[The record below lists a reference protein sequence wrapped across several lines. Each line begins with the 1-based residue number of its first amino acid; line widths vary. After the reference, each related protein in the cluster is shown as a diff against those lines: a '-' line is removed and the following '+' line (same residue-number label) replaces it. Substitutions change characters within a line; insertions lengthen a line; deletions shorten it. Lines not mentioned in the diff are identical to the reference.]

1 MSGGTILSTSN
12 HRPRLLVAALLATFL
27 CCGCGAPGRN
37 NPLDPAKG
45 EDGASL
51 SLSIPLPKYLA
62 DVVQRVV
69 ARLEGP
75 GMEPLVKELD
85 HPPLG
90 PATGTIGAI
99 PPGTGRIL
107 TIEGY
112 DLAGELLF
120 KGEKRD
126 LAIVAGDTTRVELE
140 LVLVKAPPAAG

>member
-1 MSGGTILSTSN
+1 MISQRTSA
-12 HRPRLLVAALLATFL
+12 PGLLPVLLLGAFL
-27 CCGCGAPGRN
+27 YLGCGAPGRD
-37 NPLDPAKG
+37 NPLDPANR
-45 EDGASL
+45 EGASL
-51 SLSIPLPKYLA
+51 SLAIPLPKYLA
-62 DVVQRVV
+62 AVVQRVV

-75 GMEPLVKELD
+75 GMQPIVKELD

-126 LAIVAGDTTRVELE
+126 IAIVAGDTTLVELD
-140 LVLVKAPPAAG
+140 LVLVEAPPAAG

>member
-1 MSGGTILSTSN
+1 MIRKPALRFSN
-12 HRPRLLVAALLATFL
+12 PGPHLLLAALLSIFL
-27 CCGCGAPGRN
+27 GTGCSAPERG
-37 NPLDPAKG
+37 NPLDPANHQS
-45 EDGASL
+45 ASL
-51 SLSIPLPKYLA
+51 TLSIPLPKYLA
-62 DVVQRVV
+62 AVVQRVV

-75 GMEPLVKELD
+75 GMQPLVKELD

-99 PPGTGRIL
+99 PPGIGRVL

-126 LAIVAGDTTRVELE
+126 IAIVAGDTTRVELV
-140 LVLVKAPPAAG
+140 LVLVKAPG

>member
-1 MSGGTILSTSN
+1 MSSKPALKITLSLRSC
-12 HRPRLLVAALLATFL
+12 LLLAALLAL
-27 CCGCGAPGRN
+27 SLYGGCGTPERN
-37 NPLDPAKG
+37 NPLDPANQ
-45 EDGASL
+45 EAEASL
-51 SLSIPLPKYLA
+51 HLSIPLPKYLA
-62 DVVQRVV
+62 EVVQRVV

-75 GMEPLVKELD
+75 GMQPLVKELD

-120 KGEKRD
+120 RGEQRNIT
-126 LAIVAGDTTRVELE
+126 IVAGDTTRVELD
-140 LVLVKAPPAAG
+140 LVLVKAPG

>member
-1 MSGGTILSTSN
+1 MN
-12 HRPRLLVAALLATFL
+12 QRPALRFGLLLLLAVFL
-27 CCGCGAPGRN
+27 GAGCGAPERD
-37 NPLDPAKG
+37 NPLDPTTR
-45 EDGASL
+45 EGASL
-51 SLSIPLPKYLA
+51 TLAIPLPKYLA
-62 DVVQRVV
+62 DVVQKVV

-75 GMEPLVKELD
+75 GMQPIVKELD

-99 PPGTGRIL
+99 PPGTGRVL

-126 LAIVAGDTTRVELE
+126 LAIVAGDTTRVELD
-140 LVLVKAPPAAG
+140 LVLVKVPPDASG

>member
-1 MSGGTILSTSN
+1 MSCPHPSN
-12 HRPRLLVAALLATFL
+12 SRLLLALLLAAFA
-27 CCGCGAPGRN
+27 CCGCGAPERD
-37 NPLDPAKG
+37 NPLDPANR
-45 EDGASL
+45 EGASL
-51 SLSIPLPKYLA
+51 TLAIPLPKYLA
-62 DVVQRVV
+62 DVVQKVV

-99 PPGTGRIL
+99 PPGIGRVL

-120 KGEKRD
+120 RGEKRGI
-126 LAIVAGDTTRVELE
+126 AIVAGDTTQVELD
-140 LVLVKAPPAAG
+140 LVLVKAPG

>member
-1 MSGGTILSTSN
+1 MIYHLTAN
-12 HRPRLLVAALLATFL
+12 YRPLFALLLVAFL
-27 CCGCGAPGRN
+27 YPGCGAPERN
-37 NPLDPAKG
+37 NPLDPANRQ
-45 EDGASL
+45 GASL
-51 SLSIPLPKYLA
+51 TLNIPLPKYLA

-75 GMEPLVKELD
+75 GMQPLVKELD
-85 HPPLG
+85 HSPLG

-120 KGEKRD
+120 RGEKRD
-126 LAIVAGDTTRVELE
+126 IAIVAGDTTRVELD
-140 LVLVKAPPAAG
+140 LVLVKAPG

>member
-1 MSGGTILSTSN
+1 MTSQPFP
-12 HRPRLLVAALLATFL
+12 RPWFFLALLLTGFLLV
-27 CCGCGAPGRN
+27 GCASLERD
-37 NPLDPAKG
+37 NPLDPADQ
-45 EDGASL
+45 EHASL
-51 SLSIPLPKYLA
+51 RLVISLPKYLA
-62 DVVQRVV
+62 AVVQRVV

-75 GMEPLVKELD
+75 GMQPLTKELT

-99 PPGTGRIL
+99 PPGTGRTL

-126 LAIVAGDTTRVELE
+126 IAIVAGDTTQVELD
-140 LVLVKAPPAAG
+140 LVLVKAPPASSG